1 MCKIFEHCM
10 QAWSFDVKIVNI
22 NIIIVAKFLFNR
34 INIFKKIYN
43 FFIKFSTNQHLRPY
57 KFQPNP

>member
-43 FFIKFSTNQHLRPY
+43 FFY
-57 KFQPNP
+57 KI